1 MSPFRRM
8 LLIVGLL
15 SPAFAHAQEPNGC
28 DMFKWPLVHERA
40 ALSAPQAT
48 RLQSGAVLAFD
59 AAASVHLAPLAEAKL
74 EMAPERAPKAS
85 PSFAGAIKLDAPA
98 AAGLYKVSLS
108 DPGWIDVIQDG
119 RFIKPVAFTDARDCP
134 GLHKSVK
141 FPLEAKPLTIQIS
154 DVKAADISLIVSPE

>member
-108 DPGWIDVIQDG
+108 DPGLDRRHPGRTFHQAG
-119 RFIKPVAFTDARDCP
+119 RFHRRAGLP
-134 GLHKSVK
+134 GPAQEREV
-141 FPLEAKPLTIQIS
+141 PA
-154 DVKAADISLIVSPE
+154 